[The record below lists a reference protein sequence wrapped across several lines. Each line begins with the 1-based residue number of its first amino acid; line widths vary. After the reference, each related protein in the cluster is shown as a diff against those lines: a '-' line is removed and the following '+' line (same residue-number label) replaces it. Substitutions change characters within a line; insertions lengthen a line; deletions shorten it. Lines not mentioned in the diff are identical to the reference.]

1 MGEVVVLITTGS
13 EEEAGK
19 IGRLLVSEGLVAC
32 ANIVPK
38 VQSIFRWEGKVVE
51 EEETLL
57 IIKSV
62 DDAFESLE
70 TMVKAHHSYDVP
82 EIIAIPIQKGSTEY
96 LSWVR
101 KMSCSDPGPDVT

>member
-13 EEEAGK
+13 EEEARK

-51 EEETLL
+51 EAETLL
-57 IIKSV
+57 IVKSV
-62 DDAFESLE
+62 ADAFESLE
-70 TMVKAHHSYDVP
+70 TKVKAHHSYDVP

-101 KMSCSDPGPDVT
+101 KMSCSDRGSDVI

>member
-1 MGEVVVLITTGS
+1 MGEVVVLITAGS

-19 IGRLLVSEGLVAC
+19 IGRLLVSEGLAAC

-38 VQSIFRWEGKVVE
+38 IQSIFRWEGKVVE
-51 EEETLL
+51 EAETLL
-57 IIKSV
+57 IVKSV
-62 DDAFESLE
+62 TDTFESLE
-70 TMVKAHHSYDVP
+70 KMVKAHHSYDVP

-101 KMSCSDPGPDVT
+101 KMSCSDLRPEVI